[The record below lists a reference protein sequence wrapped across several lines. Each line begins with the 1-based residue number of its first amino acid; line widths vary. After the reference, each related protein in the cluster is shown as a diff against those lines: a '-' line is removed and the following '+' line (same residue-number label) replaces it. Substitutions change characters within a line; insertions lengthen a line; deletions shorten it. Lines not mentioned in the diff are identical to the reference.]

1 MGPASGDL
9 LIGAAEG
16 DDAAVLR
23 LDDERALVLT
33 TDFFTPIVD
42 DPGDWGRIAAANALS
57 DVYAM
62 GGRPLFAVNLAAW
75 PGDGLDI
82 AILGQ
87 VLRGGAQVAAQ
98 AGCFVAGGH
107 TIDDPVPKYGLA
119 VVGLADPDRLMTI
132 DRAAPGDQL
141 ILTKAIGTG
150 VVATALKRGAA
161 PAEAVEAAVA
171 SMTLLNAG
179 ASQAA
184 LAAGVRAATD
194 VTGFGLLG
202 HLHRM
207 LAASGVAARLWAAS
221 VPLLPG
227 AAELAAAGFVSGG
240 TRANTERMR
249 GFAVLDAAIPRR
261 TRRAAARRPDLRRAA
276 AGRAAG
282 RGARAAERTAGA
294 GTARRPDRR
303 GHPGRER
310 SRPRAPGSFGITVL
324 RRIPWGGEDEAGCG
338 AGRAC
343 RLPARGAGL
352 RSSPRARRARRPRRP
367 RRCGTSSWSGYPACG
382 GATCPR
388 PPRPRCGGWPAR
400 VRWGRWWTTPCC
412 R

>member
-1 MGPASGDL
+1 VKADPLPKLTSLSPGAGCACKLPLAKLEALFATVGNIAPAAGDL

-23 LDDERALVLT
+23 LDGERALVLT

-42 DPGDWGRIAAANALS
+42 DPADWGRIAAANALS

-75 PGDGLDI
+75 PGDGLDL

-119 VVGLADPDRLMTI
+119 VVGLADPAALMRL

-141 ILTKAIGTG
+141 ILTKALGTG

-161 PAEAVEAAVA
+161 PEHAVKAAVA

-207 LAASGVAARLWAAS
+207 LAVSRAAARIDAGA
-221 VPLLPG
+221 VPLLPA
-227 AAELAAAGFVSGG
+227 AAELAAAGYVSGG

-249 GFAVLDAAIPRR
+249 GFAAVGPAVPAEVAVLLHDAQTSGGLLLAAPAPAAPALLGEL
-261 TRRAAARRPDLRRAA
+261 RAQGLPAALI
-276 AGRAAG
+276 G
-282 RGARAAERTAGA
+282 EVTAGE
-294 GTARRPDRR
+294 P
-303 GHPGRER
+303 GHVE
-310 SRPRAPGSFGITVL
+310 VN
-324 RRIPWGGEDEAGCG
+324 G
-338 AGRAC
+338 A
-343 RLPARGAGL
+343 
-352 RSSPRARRARRPRRP
+352 
-367 RRCGTSSWSGYPACG
+367 
-382 GATCPR
+382 
-388 PPRPRCGGWPAR
+388 
-400 VRWGRWWTTPCC
+400 
-412 R
+412 

>member
-1 MGPASGDL
+1 MADQTQTQTPPQAQAAPRLTSLSPGAGCACKLPLAKLEALFASMGDGVPAMGPASGDL

-42 DPGDWGRIAAANALS
+42 DPADWGRIAAANALS

-119 VVGLADPDRLMTI
+119 VVGLADPDALMTI

-141 ILTKAIGTG
+141 ILTKALGTG
-150 VVATALKRGAA
+150 VIATALKRDGAPPEVLA
-161 PAEAVEAAVA
+161 AAVA

-207 LAASGVAARLWAAS
+207 LAASGTAARLWAAS

-249 GFAVLDAAIPRR
+249 GFAVLDAGVPAELAVLLHDAQTSGGLLLAAPPAVAPALLSEL
-261 TRRAAARRPDLRRAA
+261 RAQGLPA
-276 AGRAAG
+276 AGIG
-282 RGARAAERTAGA
+282 EVIPGKS
-294 GTARRPDRR
+294 
-303 GHPGRER
+303 GHVDVHQHR
-310 SRPRAPGSFGITVL
+310 SA
-324 RRIPWGGEDEAGCG
+324 
-338 AGRAC
+338 
-343 RLPARGAGL
+343 
-352 RSSPRARRARRPRRP
+352 
-367 RRCGTSSWSGYPACG
+367 
-382 GATCPR
+382 
-388 PPRPRCGGWPAR
+388 
-400 VRWGRWWTTPCC
+400 
-412 R
+412 

>member
-1 MGPASGDL
+1 MASVTAEQIHAPRLTSLSPGAGCACKLPLAKLEQLFASIEGAPAMGPAAGDL
-9 LIGAAEG
+9 MIGAAEG

-75 PGDGLDI
+75 PGEGPEGLDL

-87 VLRGGAQVAAQ
+87 VLRGGAEVAAQ

-119 VVGLADPDRLMTI
+119 VTGLADPARLMTI
-132 DRAAPGDQL
+132 DRATPGDQL

-150 VVATALKRGAA
+150 VVATALKGGQA
-161 PAEAVEAAVA
+161 PEDVITAAVA

-184 LAAGVRAATD
+184 LRAGVIAATD

-207 LAASGVAARLWAAS
+207 LAASEAAARVYAAS
-221 VPLLPG
+221 VPVLPG
-227 AAELAAAGFVSGG
+227 AAELARAGFISGG

-249 GFAVLDAAIPRR
+249 GFAAVDPAVPAEVAVLLHDAQTSGGLLLAAPPAAAPALLDAL
-261 TRRAAARRPDLRRAA
+261 RAQGLPAALIGDIV
-276 AGRAAG
+276 
-282 RGARAAERTAGA
+282 AGA
-294 GTARRPDRR
+294 S
-303 GHPGRER
+303 GH
-310 SRPRAPGSFGITVL
+310 V
-324 RRIPWGGEDEAGCG
+324 DVY
-338 AGRAC
+338 
-343 RLPARGAGL
+343 PAR
-352 RSSPRARRARRPRRP
+352 SE
-367 RRCGTSSWSGYPACG
+367 
-382 GATCPR
+382 
-388 PPRPRCGGWPAR
+388 
-400 VRWGRWWTTPCC
+400 
-412 R
+412 

>member
-1 MGPASGDL
+1 M
-9 LIGAAEG
+9 
-16 DDAAVLR
+16 LR

-75 PGDGLDI
+75 PGDGLDV

-87 VLRGGAQVAAQ
+87 VLQGGAQVAAQ
-98 AGCFVAGGH
+98 AGCFLAGGH

-119 VVGLADPDRLMTI
+119 VVGLADPGALMTI

-150 VVATALKRGAA
+150 VIATALKRGTP
-161 PAEAVEAAVA
+161 PAEVVQAAVA
-171 SMTLLNAG
+171 SMTQLNAE

-184 LAAGVRAATD
+184 LAAGITAATD

-207 LAASGVAARLWAAS
+207 LVASQAAARIDAAA

-227 AAELAAAGFVSGG
+227 AAELAAEGFVSGG
-240 TRANTERMR
+240 TRANTARISPFTQLSPAIPAEL
-249 GFAVLDAAIPRR
+249 AVLLYDAQTSGGLLLAAP
-261 TRRAAARRPDLRRAA
+261 AAAAPALLADLR
-276 AGRAAG
+276 
-282 RGARAAERTAGA
+282 ARDLPASLIGEVTAGQ
-294 GTARRPDRR
+294 
-303 GHPGRER
+303 PGRIDVHHE
-310 SRPRAPGSFGITVL
+310 SF
-324 RRIPWGGEDEAGCG
+324 
-338 AGRAC
+338 
-343 RLPARGAGL
+343 
-352 RSSPRARRARRPRRP
+352 
-367 RRCGTSSWSGYPACG
+367 
-382 GATCPR
+382 
-388 PPRPRCGGWPAR
+388 
-400 VRWGRWWTTPCC
+400 
-412 R
+412 

>member
-1 MGPASGDL
+1 MADQTKPHTHTQPQPGPRLTSLSPGAGCACKLPLAKLEALFASMGDGPDEMGRVAMGPASGDL

-119 VVGLADPDRLMTI
+119 VVGLADPDALLTI
-132 DRAAPGDQL
+132 DRAVPGDQL
-141 ILTKAIGTG
+141 ILTKALGTG

-161 PAEAVEAAVA
+161 PPAVLAAAVA

-184 LAAGVRAATD
+184 LTAGVRAATD

-227 AAELAAAGFVSGG
+227 AAELAGAGFVSGG

-249 GFAVLDAAIPRR
+249 GFAVLPAAVPPELAVLLHDAQTSGGLLLAAPPAAVPALLSEL
-261 TRRAAARRPDLRRAA
+261 RAQ
-276 AGRAAG
+276 G
-282 RGARAAERTAGA
+282 
-294 GTARRPDRR
+294 
-303 GHPGRER
+303 
-310 SRPRAPGSFGITVL
+310 
-324 RRIPWGGEDEAGCG
+324 
-338 AGRAC
+338 
-343 RLPARGAGL
+343 LPAALIGEVTQGESGHVDVHQD
-352 RSSPRARRARRPRRP
+352 RSA
-367 RRCGTSSWSGYPACG
+367 
-382 GATCPR
+382 
-388 PPRPRCGGWPAR
+388 
-400 VRWGRWWTTPCC
+400 
-412 R
+412 